1 MTFKPSLKTEIERV
15 QMELDDCI
23 EAISVL
29 DNAIACGFLKDKHS
43 LIAQEWIKEY
53 QDNIKRCRGFLDN
66 AGGQ

>member
-1 MTFKPSLKTEIERV
+1 MTFKPSLKTEIEKV

-43 LIAQEWIKEY
+43 LISQEWIKEY
-53 QDNIKRCRGFLDN
+53 KADIKRCRDFLDN
-66 AGGQ
+66 VGGQ

>member
-1 MTFKPSLKTEIERV
+1 MTFKPSLKTEIEKV
-15 QMELDDCI
+15 QMELDDAK

-29 DNAIACGFLKDKHS
+29 DNAISCGFLKDKHS

-53 QDNIKRCRGFLDN
+53 ESDIQKCTGFLDN